1 MTQPLRSVLAG
12 ALALLGT
19 AGAAAAQVVTVTASN
34 QISALS
40 PINHASS
47 EGAFETVYLQTDIN
61 QAGSITRLAFD
72 KWDGTEVVPL
82 TGVVIYLK
90 TTTATG
96 FTTGPLD
103 TLGYQRVYA
112 GPFPNATPRGY
123 QEVVLRT
130 PFAYPNTATQN
141 LAVLVLRKSGNVQ
154 ATIGPRARYLYG
166 ITTNPIRIACRR
178 YTGSD
183 PVTSSTTLTATN
195 ISPNIRLTFGTPS
208 ATKTG
213 AGAATARLF
222 PLPAAATTTLD
233 ARGWA
238 GPLTYFITDALG
250 RVVRPA
256 TALPLAADGQYQLA
270 LSGLPT
276 GNYHLHLA
284 GAARREVLSL
294 VRE

>member
-1 MTQPLRSVLAG
+1 MTKPIHSVLAG
-12 ALALLGT
+12 ALAVLGT
-19 AGAAAAQVVTVTASN
+19 AATAAAQVVTITAGN

-40 PINHASS
+40 PINHGSA
-47 EGAFETVYLQTDIN
+47 EGAFETVYLQPSIN

-72 KWDGTEVVPL
+72 KWDGSEVTPL

-96 FTTGPLD
+96 FVTGPLD

-112 GPFPNATPRGY
+112 GNFPNATPPGY

-130 PFAYPNTATQN
+130 PFAYPNAANQH
-141 LAVLVLRKSGNVQ
+141 LAVLVLRKAGNVQ
-154 ATIGPRARYLYG
+154 ATIGPRARFLYG
-166 ITTNPIRIACRR
+166 ITANPIRIACRR

-183 PVTSSTTLTATN
+183 PVTSATVLTATN

-208 ATKTG
+208 ASKTG

-222 PLPAAATTTLD
+222 PLPAAATATLD

-238 GPLTYFITDALG
+238 GPLAYFITDALG

-256 TALPLAADGQYQLA
+256 TALPLAPDGQYQLA
-270 LSGLPT
+270 INGLPT
-276 GNYHLHLA
+276 GTYHLHLA
-284 GAARREVLSL
+284 NTTHSEVLSL